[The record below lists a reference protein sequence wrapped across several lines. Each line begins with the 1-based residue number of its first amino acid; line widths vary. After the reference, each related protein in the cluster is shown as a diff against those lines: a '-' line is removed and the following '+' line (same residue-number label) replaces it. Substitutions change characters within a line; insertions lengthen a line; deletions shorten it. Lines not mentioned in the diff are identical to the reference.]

1 MLKTKLTNAKI
12 ATKLGIAFGAV
23 ILLLLSVAGVGIWG
37 SSDQKAA
44 AVALEKTSAQEAAA
58 WELVAQANDM
68 NDWQNAYALDIEMG
82 KKSATSDEGGTRKQ
96 FLDSTTSFASKL
108 SAFTNMG
115 LSPDAAT
122 PLNEVNT
129 SFAKFRTL
137 DAKIIQD
144 YRVGT
149 PKSIKEARTLV
160 TVQSDAVARDIAQ
173 SLNRSAD
180 ALVRDVASRRAQ
192 ASSTASTVQT
202 LLLVATFL
210 AILLAIGSAFVITRT
225 IKRGLAPVNDRLHR
239 LGSVCAASLQ
249 EGLARIAS
257 GDLTC
262 PVELTTP
269 AIDDAANDEIGDA
282 ARSVN
287 TLRDAFVSSI
297 QSYNLMREQL
307 TMTIGEIAASSGSV
321 ASSSQ
326 QMAATSEESGRA
338 VGEIAHAVSDVAEGA
353 ERQAKM
359 VAQAG
364 ATADLAH
371 ETATSGSDTAARMA
385 SVMEDLDTK
394 SSAISG
400 IVETISGIADQTN
413 LLALNAAI
421 EAARAGEQGRG
432 FAVVAEEVRKLAED
446 SQQAAGSISALITE
460 IQAAS
465 GEAVRVVN
473 EEAIGAFEKI
483 ASQISTVHGNL
494 AEIASVSEQTSAAT
508 EQVAAATEQ
517 TSASAQE
524 IAASAQQLAA
534 TADTLER
541 LVQHFTTA

>member
-1 MLKTKLTNAKI
+1 MLRTKFTNAKI

-23 ILLLLSVAGVGIWG
+23 ILLLVTVAGVGIWG
-37 SSDQKAA
+37 SNDQKAA
-44 AVALEKTSAQEAAA
+44 AVQLEKTSAQEAAA

-68 NDWQNAYALDIEMG
+68 SNWQNGYALDIEMG

-96 FLDSTTSFASKL
+96 FIDSTTAFASKL
-108 SAFTNMG
+108 SAFSNMG
-115 LSPDAAT
+115 LSSDAAGPVAT
-122 PLNEVNT
+122 VT
-129 SFAKFRTL
+129 ASFAQYRTI

-144 YRVGT
+144 YREGT
-149 PKSIKEARTLV
+149 PKAIAEARTLV
-160 TVQSDAVARDIAQ
+160 TVQSDKVAATITQA
-173 SLNRSAD
+173 LNRSAD
-180 ALVRDVASRRAQ
+180 ALVRDVATRRAQ

-202 LLLVATFL
+202 LLLVAT
-210 AILLAIGSAFVITRT
+210 LLAVLLAVASAFVITRA
-225 IKRGLAPVNDRLHR
+225 IKRGLAPVNDRLAM
-239 LGSVCAASLQ
+239 LTSVCAAKLQ
-249 EGLARIAS
+249 DGLARIAS
-257 GDLTC
+257 GDLTF
-262 PVELTTP
+262 PVEPSTP
-269 AIDDAANDEIGDA
+269 AIDDPSLDEIGDA

-287 TLRDAFVSSI
+287 QLRDAFVASI

-307 TMTIGEIAASSGSV
+307 TMTISEIASSSGSV

-359 VAQAG
+359 VAHAG

-371 ETATSGSDTAARMA
+371 ETATNGSDTAARMA
-385 SVMEDLDTK
+385 SVMQDLDSK

-473 EEAIGAFEKI
+473 EEAIGAFEQI
-483 ASQISTVHGNL
+483 ATQISKVHGSL
-494 AEIASVSEQTSAAT
+494 AEIASVSEETSAAT
-508 EQVAAATEQ
+508 EQVAAATQQ

-541 LVQHFTTA
+541 LVQHFTVA